1 MGGFNSVDAVAGL
14 LDCQD
19 MTKSRVPSNLPDFDA
34 LMGVTERFEAAR
46 HDDPALHGA
55 DLDDLLRLVPGQRAI
70 CRGNVGGRACIW
82 RIFLTGQE
90 AAASREWNELQ
101 RIWPE
106 MKTGRFRV
114 SEPLYHSAE
123 HGILAVEHVPGT
135 PLLQLLWKA
144 APQEREKWLGPAAKW
159 LRRYTESTESWR
171 PSGPAGWLHRA
182 ARGAGKQPFAAL
194 KSLEMDILQQLE
206 RLAERMEDIEWRVA
220 ISHGDYHPNNLI
232 AHKDR
237 LTGIDTGGS
246 ARTPIYKDIARFL
259 MHMGRRGLIP
269 SGQRY
274 LGVDRVGLNAFADE
288 FGMSTTERQV
298 IMPFMLGVEALIRVE
313 TPALSDSRIRRA
325 RRMSSALLDDLKAL

>member
-1 MGGFNSVDAVAGL
+1 
-14 LDCQD
+14 

-70 CRGNVGGRACIW
+70 CRGHVGGRACIW
-82 RIFLTGQE
+82 RIFLSGQQT
-90 AAASREWNELQ
+90 AATREWDELQ

-106 MKTGRFRV
+106 MSTGRYKV
-114 SEPLYHSAE
+114 CEPLYHSAP
-123 HGILAVEHVPGT
+123 HGMIAVEELPGT

-144 APQEREKWLGPAAKW
+144 PTQDRAAWLDPAAQW
-159 LRRYTESTESWR
+159 LRRYTESTESWGS
-171 PSGPAGWLHRA
+171 SGHAGWLQRA
-182 ARGAGKQPFAAL
+182 ARGAGKQPFRAL
-194 KSLEMDILQQLE
+194 KCLEMDILSQLE
-206 RLAERMEDIEWRVA
+206 RLAQRLEGLEWRVA

-232 AHKDR
+232 ALNDT

-259 MHMGRRGLIP
+259 MHMGRRGMIP

-274 LGVDRVGLNAFADE
+274 LGVDRVGLNAFADR
-288 FGMSTTERQV
+288 FCMSNTERQV

-325 RRMSSALLDDLKAL
+325 RRMSSALLEDLKAL

>member
-1 MGGFNSVDAVAGL
+1 
-14 LDCQD
+14 
-19 MTKSRVPSNLPDFDA
+19 MTKTRALWNIPDLEA
-34 LMGVTERFEAAR
+34 VGGLAQRFEAAR
-46 HDDPALHGA
+46 SADPALTGA
-55 DLDDLLRLVPGQRAI
+55 DLEEILRLVPDQRAV
-70 CRGNVGGRACIW
+70 CRGRLDERACIW
-82 RIFLTGQE
+82 RIFLSGQE
-90 AAASREWNELQ
+90 PTATREWDELQ

-106 MKTGRFRV
+106 MSTGRYRV
-114 SEPLYHSAE
+114 CEPLYHSAQ
-123 HGILAVEHVPGT
+123 HGMIAVEELPGT

-144 APQEREKWLGPAAKW
+144 PTQDRAAWLDPAALW

-171 PSGPAGWLHRA
+171 PSGHAGWLQRA

-194 KSLEMDILQQLE
+194 KSLEMDILSQLE
-206 RLAERMEDIEWRVA
+206 RLAQRLEGLEWRVA

-232 AHKDR
+232 ALNDT

-259 MHMGRRGLIP
+259 MHMGRRGMIP

-274 LGVDRVGLNAFADE
+274 LGVDRVGLNAFADR
-288 FGMSTTERQV
+288 FCMSNTERQV

-325 RRMSSALLDDLKAL
+325 RRMSSALLEDLKAL